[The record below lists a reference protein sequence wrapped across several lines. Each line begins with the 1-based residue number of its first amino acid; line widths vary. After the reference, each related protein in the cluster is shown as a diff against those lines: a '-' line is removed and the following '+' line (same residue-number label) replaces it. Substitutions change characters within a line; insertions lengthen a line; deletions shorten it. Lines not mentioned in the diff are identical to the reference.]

1 MNETTKSVMSDLF
14 EVGSVHAVEPS
25 VSFTSDTLPPPP
37 CSVRAMTGEEGR
49 GDTGDDD
56 AAMKERWV

>member
-1 MNETTKSVMSDLF
+1 MSDLF